1 MLNSSPEGDDSL
13 PSDDSEVVRPST
25 ASLGD
30 SSWTRRNWPCMG
42 WLWKLLRYGSTRSA
56 WNSRPPSLKPR
67 KTPTISSSGKSS
79 SVGIGLP
86 LPVAPLRRVRVLEAE
101 RVERVGVRAEN
112 LSDALEDL
120 VLQDVEVEIDQRGV
134 VVGALEA
141 ARVQRNGEAVL
152 CVTKQVA
159 QDGGRVLPLGQ
170 EDVDRPDGVA
180 RSVAELDEEHLAAD
194 EFVDLAALVLAV
206 VPADEHEQHR
216 PLDEFSV
223 DVHPARAHR
232 TVAIVAPD
240 HVAQRGDVPH
250 TEVRHQ
256 LAELRPRFTAV
267 LELPR
272 AQVADARGRRDRL
285 QAVL

>member
-134 VVGALEA
+134 VVGALKA

-152 CVTKQVA
+152 RVTKQVA

-206 VPADEHEQHR
+206 VPAG
-216 PLDEFSV
+216 V
-223 DVHPARAHR
+223 
-232 TVAIVAPD
+232 
-240 HVAQRGDVPH
+240 
-250 TEVRHQ
+250 
-256 LAELRPRFTAV
+256 LRPDVRLLLQLTRHLDVRRVVGRQHAFERHGQPVAV
-267 LELPR
+267 QHLAALRHAGEID
-272 AQVADARGRRDRL
+272 AAVALAFVRLDARL
-285 QAVL
+285 HTF